1 MKLLKRI
8 LPRSLFGRSLII
20 IITPLILLQGMVTL
34 IFYERHWDSV
44 SRRLALG
51 LAGELAAVV
60 QIREDAPSSEIERQL
75 LADVERHMYLDINFV
90 PDAALPDDVPRTTD
104 RMLDRVLTSAL
115 GERLH
120 YPYQVDT
127 RSYERRVEIK
137 IQLEDG
143 VLEVL
148 ASRKRLTSSTTYI
161 FVMWMVGTSI
171 LLIGLAVIFLRNQM
185 KPISRLAK
193 AAEAFGKG
201 RPSAHLKPEGARE
214 IRQAAVAFLDMQER
228 IKRQIQ
234 QRTEMLAGV
243 SHDLRTPLTRMRLQ
257 LAMMAPD
264 GETESLGNDLTEMEK
279 MIDEYLA
286 FARGDSPETTREVK
300 LSELLRDVVEDATRK
315 GNHVELEADAE
326 VQMQVRPNA
335 FKRCLTNLVEN
346 ALHHGEAVKIS
357 ARLSG
362 EAIEIAVED
371 DGPGIAKEDREA
383 VFKPFFRLDESRNPA
398 TGGAGLG
405 LSIARDVAR
414 AHGGDVTLSESA
426 MGGLRALL
434 RLPV

>member
-1 MKLLKRI
+1 
-8 LPRSLFGRSLII
+8 
-20 IITPLILLQGMVTL
+20 
-34 IFYERHWDSV
+34 
-44 SRRLALG
+44 
-51 LAGELAAVV
+51 
-60 QIREDAPSSEIERQL
+60 
-75 LADVERHMYLDINFV
+75 
-90 PDAALPDDVPRTTD
+90 
-104 RMLDRVLTSAL
+104 
-115 GERLH
+115 
-120 YPYQVDT
+120 
-127 RSYERRVEIK
+127 
-137 IQLEDG
+137 
-143 VLEVL
+143 
-148 ASRKRLTSSTTYI
+148 
-161 FVMWMVGTSI
+161 MWMVGTSI

-201 RPSAHLKPEGARE
+201 RPSAHLKPEGASE
-214 IRQAAVAFLDMQER
+214 IRQAAIAFLDMQER

-286 FARGDSPETTREVK
+286 FARGDSLETIREVK

-346 ALHHGEAVKIS
+346 ALRHGEAVKIS

-362 EAIEIAVED
+362 KVIEIAVED
-371 DGPGIAKEDREA
+371 DGPGIAEENRET